1 MPPLISL
8 ETSPLKYD
16 GSIRTSDIGRLSERE
31 YNIRTRTDDS
41 NVIQFSSPDHFRR
54 DAVNES
60 PERETDPEPGISY
73 VRQLF
78 ENSPA
83 AIVLLDTY
91 DHVIDL
97 NPAFTKIFQYTLE
110 EIKNLP
116 VTDFIVPKGHMREA
130 IEMTL
135 KTLRGEPILQTL
147 QRKRKDGLLVDV
159 ELTAYPIK
167 LQGNRIGI
175 YTIYT
180 DVSEKNLM
188 QERTHQCEKFQ
199 SLGMLAG
206 GTAREVNAVLGIL
219 MAGIK
224 QLELGTS
231 EGGPCAKTYQ
241 EMNAAIDRGVELVG
255 QLLAFAGRASVHPEK
270 INADTAAREIKAMLQ
285 SVTPA

>member
-16 GSIRTSDIGRLSERE
+16 ESVRTSDSSRL
-31 YNIRTRTDDS
+31 TRTDDS
-41 NVIQFSSPDHFRR
+41 NVIQFSSPDYFRR
-54 DAVNES
+54 DTVTGLS
-60 PERETDPEPGISY
+60 DRETESEQGIFY

-78 ENSPA
+78 DNSPA

-147 QRKRKDGLLVDV
+147 QRRRKDGLLVDV

-167 LQGNRIGI
+167 LRGNRIGI

-180 DVSEKNLM
+180 DVSQKILM
-188 QERTHQCEKFQ
+188 QERMLVCEKFQ

-206 GTAREVNAVLGIL
+206 DTARAVNAVLGVL

-224 QLELGTS
+224 QLELNTS
-231 EGGPCAKTYQ
+231 ERGMCAKTYQ
-241 EMNAAIDRGVELVG
+241 EMNAAIDRGVDLVG
-255 QLLAFAGRASVHPEK
+255 QLLAFAGRASVNWETM
-270 INADTAAREIKAMLQ
+270 NADAVMQEINAMLQ
-285 SVTPA
+285 SLTPE